1 MKNINQV
8 KALLC
13 GFNAANASE
22 LEIEQ
27 FCALLESTMKM
38 EEIPSVEVTSEAEHY
53 DVEIYT
59 DGACSGNPGPGGW
72 AAVLSCA
79 KGRKEIS
86 GAEESTTNNRM
97 EMLSIISAIECL
109 KKPGNV
115 VIYSDSAYVV
125 NNFERIE
132 TWKSHNWRGSTGREV
147 MNKDLWQRMEAAVSQ
162 KTKSVAFK
170 KVPGHAGVE
179 LNERCDELAR
189 AAILNLQK
197 ESK

>member
-1 MKNINQV
+1 M
-8 KALLC
+8 LC
-13 GFNAANASE
+13 GFAAVDASNE
-22 LEIEQ
+22 EIEQ
-27 FCALLESTMKM
+27 FCALLVNTMNM
-38 EEIPSVEVTSEAEHY
+38 EETPVIEETSETKEY

-72 AAVLSCA
+72 AAVLSCT

-86 GAEESTTNNRM
+86 GAEEATTNNRM
-97 EMLSIISAIECL
+97 EMMAIVSALECL

-125 NNFERIE
+125 NNFGRIE
-132 TWKSHNWRGSTGREV
+132 FWKSRNWRGSTGREV
-147 MNKDLWQRMEAAVSQ
+147 LNKDLWQRMESAVAQ
-162 KTKSVAFK
+162 KTKSVTFM

-189 AAILNLQK
+189 AAIQYLLMSK
-197 ESK
+197 E